1 MSSGEKTMNAMQ
13 ENSTKKI
20 FVVDDEA
27 KIREIFENIL
37 TMEGY
42 MVETFPNCE
51 GLLSYVLSS
60 PPDLLIMDL
69 ILPWEKGEDFIQR
82 FNSIEKDK
90 PFPIIVV
97 SGKAMTPNA
106 IDHLKSNGVINFY
119 SKPFDIQFILKE
131 LSQIL
136 I

>member
-1 MSSGEKTMNAMQ
+1 MD
-13 ENSTKKI
+13 NSKKKI

-27 KIREIFENIL
+27 KIREAFETIL
-37 TMEGY
+37 TTEGY
-42 MVETFPNCE
+42 TVETFPNCE
-51 GLLSYVLSS
+51 GLLSYILSS

-82 FNSIEKDK
+82 FNSIEKNRS
-90 PFPIIVV
+90 FPIIVV
-97 SGKAMTPNA
+97 SGKAMTTNA
-106 IDHLKSNGVINFY
+106 IDQLKSKGVTNFY

-136 I
+136 T